1 MMKNMRKTQ
10 QRGSALLMAMVIVT
24 MVTTLAA
31 SMVWMQWRSVQV
43 ESAERSLVQSQWVL
57 RGFLDY
63 GRIFLRED
71 VIEDGR
77 SGNGDH
83 LGEAWA
89 VPLAEVSI
97 AAFLAADKDN
107 TEDATEGFMSGQI
120 LDAAARYNLYNLL
133 RPQDDPV
140 AIDPDELMA
149 FQRLCE
155 YANVPASM
163 ALNIAQRFQLAMR
176 AAKAEP
182 GDLNAIGGEAG
193 RRNAPVL
200 PQTLDQLVWLGIDAG
215 TVERLRPY
223 VVMYP
228 VRDVVKININTAFR
242 EVLAAVIP
250 GWDLSRADKLIQ
262 ARQSKPFKTVAD
274 MTAAVGVANTSTAQL
289 DVRSEYFE
297 LQGRMRLSDRVLS
310 QRYIVRRERGGNVIT
325 LVENSVFGVESPSPA
340 P

>member
-1 MMKNMRKTQ
+1 MMRKHP

-43 ESAERSLVQSQWVL
+43 ESAERGLVQSQWVL

-71 VIEDGR
+71 AR
-77 SGNGDH
+77 NGGPDH
-83 LGEAWA
+83 LGEQWA

-107 TEDATEGFMSGQI
+107 TEDAPDGFMAGQI
-120 LDAAARYNLYNLL
+120 LDATARYNLYNLL
-133 RPQDDPV
+133 RPDDPV
-140 AIDPDELMA
+140 AVDPDELAA

-155 YANVPASM
+155 YANVAPSV
-163 ALNIAQRFQLAMR
+163 AQDLAKRFQRAMQ
-176 AAKAEP
+176 AAKADA
-182 GDLNAIGGEAG
+182 GDLTALGGEAG
-193 RRNAPVL
+193 RRNAPLL

-215 TVERLRPY
+215 TIERLRPY

-228 VRDVVKININTAFR
+228 ATDAVPINVNTASR
-242 EVLAAVIP
+242 EVLAAVVP
-250 GWDLSRADKLIQ
+250 GLDLGRADRLIQ
-262 ARQSKPFKTVAD
+262 ARQSKPFKSIDD
-274 MTAAVGVANTSTAQL
+274 MKAVLGDINTGGARLSIK
-289 DVRSEYFE
+289 SHYFE
-297 LQGRMRLSDRVLS
+297 LQGRMRLSDRILS
-310 QRYIVRRERGGNVIT
+310 QRYIVRREDDGNVIT
-325 LVENSVFGVESPSPA
+325 LVENSVFGVEPSLPN